1 MILQLT
7 SPLTSGSAAVIGLIL
22 LAGGVSA
29 TAAAIYRWYT
39 GDRVQEGLAVLVG
52 LAIVA
57 IYLNTTTAIGQVIGG
72 RAGLFNLETAL
83 INVLTFAVA
92 AGASFIGRRLGDRI
106 AVETSIVTG
115 RGVLETDVSRLVRSV
130 GRVVSVT
137 LPDEIED
144 IVGYDSVEP
153 EVKESL
159 SGKTL
164 VFPRRLTVAELK
176 DRLRTRLADDYGIGH
191 IDVEMADDGTVEYLA
206 VGSRTIGL
214 GPTLPPETVA
224 IAVRADPGFAASA
237 GDVVE
242 LWRTEPE
249 VDRLTVGEIRGTAGD
264 IVTIALDEAEAR
276 DLPDSDEFRLVSR
289 SASGQAD
296 REFVGV
302 LRAADETVGAV
313 TVEPD
318 SELDGVPIEQTGV
331 TVVALKPTDGPLQAV
346 PSPAR
351 PFAAGDMLYAIGRPE
366 ELRRLEAN
374 AGSPKPAAESGQP
387 G

>member
-1 MILQLT
+1 MILQIT
-7 SPLTSGSAAVIGLIL
+7 SPLTAGSAALIGLIL
-22 LAGGVSA
+22 LAGVVAA

-52 LAIVA
+52 LAVVA

-72 RAGLFNLETAL
+72 RAGLFNLETAI
-83 INVLTFAVA
+83 INVITFAVA
-92 AGASFIGRRLGDRI
+92 AGGSYVGRRLGDRI

-115 RGVLETDVSRLVRSV
+115 RRVLETDVSRLVRSV
-130 GRVVSVT
+130 GRVVTVT

-144 IVGYDSVEP
+144 IEGYDSVEP

-164 VFPRRLTVAELK
+164 VFPSRLTVAELK
-176 DRLRTRLADDYGIGH
+176 DRLRTRLSDDYGVGH

-214 GPTLPPETVA
+214 GPTLPPGTVA

-249 VDRLTVGEIRGTAGD
+249 LDRLTVGEIRGIAGD
-264 IVTIALDEAEAR
+264 IVTLALDEAEAR
-276 DLPDSDEFRLVSR
+276 DLPASDEFRLVSR
-289 SASGQAD
+289 PASAGSD
-296 REFVGV
+296 REFAGV
-302 LRAADETVGAV
+302 LRAADETLGAV
-313 TVEPD
+313 TVDPD
-318 SELDGVPIEQTGV
+318 SELDGVPIEETGV

-346 PSPAR
+346 PPVSR
-351 PFAAGDMLYAIGRPE
+351 PCVSGDILYTIGRPE
-366 ELRRLEAN
+366 ELRRLESK
-374 AGSPKPAAESGQP
+374 AGSPKPAAEP